1 MEVRLVC
8 SSTRTFRPARANS
21 GVRKR
26 KWIGDIWGARISY
39 PASRIALVKEARTS
53 MWPALAPACLAA
65 LGGSLTFLA
74 GACRLRAGI
83 RRTASRAPFRACRAS
98 IGGVRIRASGRP
110 DVEGHDEAGFAGE
123 DGQDIVDR
131 HDDVFRH
138 AVEPRLKLDH
148 VVAHLQAVGGRGRD
162 VEHDLAIAHIS
173 HGQPRATTGLHHQM
187 RRIAVVAAPFVNSAD
202 QVGLGG
208 NLGHRRSVGG

>member
-1 MEVRLVC
+1 MPLGPFLIGRTRSVGSVLVARLGH
-8 SSTRTFRPARANS
+8 SLQTRTGCTRRPKIHHIA
-21 GVRKR
+21 
-26 KWIGDIWGARISY
+26 
-39 PASRIALVKEARTS
+39 PAGRCGC
-53 MWPALAPACLAA
+53 APACLAA

-138 AVEPRLKLDH
+138 AVEPCLKLDH
-148 VVAHLQAVGGRGRD
+148 VIAHLQTIGGCGRD
-162 VEHDLAIAHIS
+162 VEHDLAIAHVS
-173 HGQPRATTGLHHQM
+173 HGQPCATTGLHHQM

-208 NLGHRRSVGG
+208 NLGHRGSVSG